1 MPPRKRARSSAGS
14 STSAEVS
21 CTVDGTDTT
30 ARAERAG
37 ELYEAGQ
44 LCDGKLVLNV
54 RTFPVSRILLAAASP
69 FFRSAFTGGMR
80 EGEGT
85 VQLDPSLQPE
95 GVEALLNGVCA
106 WRSVSMGP
114 GNNDFDKNSWQN
126 ILFHFLAGL
135 GTALTAADPAG
146 LTPPTGV
153 AAGLAGCLAGPLEGL
168 AAALTGTAGALPP
181 TGAAGALPPTGAAA
195 GLALT
200 GAAGAFAGCVAAPAT
215 GVNAGE
221 SCETSAEGAFAAAGA
236 SGSLGRPGGALA
248 AREAAGAPRCCCCRG
263 GARRWRDEQRKE

>member
-1 MPPRKRARSSAGS
+1 MRGIRHARVQVLTTDRFFAMLATTHTPQYRPPCSFSGPPRRLWGA
-14 STSAEVS
+14 
-21 CTVDGTDTT
+21 
-30 ARAERAG
+30 
-37 ELYEAGQ
+37 LH
-44 LCDGKLVLNV
+44 
-54 RTFPVSRILLAAASP
+54 
-69 FFRSAFTGGMR
+69 GMR
-80 EGEGT
+80 SVITTT
-85 VQLDPSLQPE
+85 VEL
-95 GVEALLNGVCA
+95 AYF
-106 WRSVSMGP
+106 R
-114 GNNDFDKNSWQN
+114 
-126 ILFHFLAGL
+126 AGL
-135 GTALTAADPAG
+135 GAALTAADPAG

-168 AAALTGTAGALPP
+168 AAALTGT
-181 TGAAGALPPTGAAA
+181 AGALPPTGAAA